1 VRSPDRGQDKAL
13 LRGQRPL
20 IAARLRQSCVQVSS
34 LALDFSSPSRPPWA
48 FPFFAC
54 MTLVSLIASGCA
66 ESPATQIV
74 VLMETDYRVPDEV
87 DRIEASVSKMVDAGA
102 GLEEVET
109 WRSTFA
115 LSDEANGQPGLY
127 RLPATF
133 SVLPGESD
141 FGKEIVIQ
149 LEALGIGTDQ
159 PLVSRRV
166 RTGFV
171 AGEIRLVRMALYR
184 ACAGVSCAEGETC
197 GCSGSASCAEPA
209 CSSEVVRPGDLELI
223 GNPGALPEGAGI
235 PVSDGG
241 LPDGSVPDGGVP
253 DGSVPDGGGLTCEP
267 PLLLCGTSCVD
278 PQVDPDYC
286 GSCEIACSKGD
297 VCEAGSCIDPG
308 DCRVN
313 GVGCAGFTYCDEAS
327 GECLRGCGDDSQCV
341 DDAEECD
348 TVVHEC
354 VCTLGFHLCGTV
366 CVDDL
371 DVRSC
376 GDRCA
381 PCLTPPN
388 ATAVCDLGTCGF
400 VCDETYVACGQLCCP
415 TSCPP
420 GQALYQGLCAE
431 VHLEAVDSVG
441 NVGEFSSIALDAAG
455 RAQVA
460 YYASSGRDLAHAAQQ
475 VNDTWVLRRPDS
487 GDNVGEHASIAVDP
501 NGLVHVAYYSAS
513 KTNLML
519 ATNWA
524 GVIWT
529 VQTVDDSDEV
539 GEYASLAFDS
549 DGDPHIG
556 YYDRNNKDL
565 MYATRE
571 GVGPWVIE
579 TVDSKDD
586 VGEYTSLALGPS
598 GGVHI
603 SYYDADGKNLKHAS
617 QDLDGSWRTQTV
629 DSDGDVG
636 RFTSLA
642 FDPTGV
648 PHISYY
654 AVTGRDLRLASADD
668 EGAWTLQTVE
678 SIGDVGKYSS
688 LAFDEN
694 GGIHISYFH
703 EGFRNLKYAFGF
715 SGEPSVLR
723 TIDSAGD
730 VGRYTSI
737 AVDALGQ
744 AHISYHDATN
754 ADLKYAIVAAPE

>member
-1 VRSPDRGQDKAL
+1 MRSGDRGQDKAL
-13 LRGQRPL
+13 LRGQTPA
-20 IAARLRQSCVQVSS
+20 IAARLQQSRVQVFS
-34 LALDFSSPSRPPWA
+34 LALDFSSTNRPLGA
-48 FPFFAC
+48 FPSVAC
-54 MTLVSLIASGCA
+54 MTLLPLIALGCA
-66 ESPATQIV
+66 DSPATQVV
-74 VLMETDYRVPDEV
+74 VLMETDYGVPDEV
-87 DRIEASVSKMVDAGA
+87 DRIEASVSKMIDTGS

-115 LSDEANGQPGLY
+115 LSDDASSQPGLY

-133 SVLPGESD
+133 SVLPAEADVGR
-141 FGKEIVIQ
+141 EIVIR
-149 LEALGIGTDQ
+149 LAALGIGTDQ
-159 PLVSRRV
+159 ALVSRRV

-184 ACAGVSCAEGETC
+184 ACAGVSCSDGETC
-197 GCSGSASCAEPA
+197 GCSGPSSCAEPA
-209 CSSEVVRPGDLELI
+209 CVTEVVRPGDLERI
-223 GNPGALPEGAGI
+223 SNPGTLPEGAGI

-241 LPDGSVPDGGVP
+241 LPDGSVPDGG
-253 DGSVPDGGGLTCEP
+253 GGTCEP

-278 PQVDPDYC
+278 PQVDPSYC
-286 GSCEIACSKGD
+286 GSCEIACSTGD
-297 VCEAGSCIDPG
+297 VCEAGSCIDAG

-313 GVGCAGFTYCDEAS
+313 GVGCAGFTYCDETT

-354 VCTLGFHLCGTV
+354 VCTLGFHLCGAV

-371 DVRSC
+371 DVNSC

-381 PCLTPPN
+381 PCPAPPN
-388 ATAVCDLGTCGF
+388 ATAVCDLGTCDF
-400 VCDETYVACGQLCCP
+400 VCDETHVACGQLCCP

-420 GQALYQGLCAE
+420 GQALYQGACAE
-431 VHLEAVDSVG
+431 VHVRVVDDVG

-455 RAQVA
+455 KAQIA
-460 YYASSGRDLAHAAQQ
+460 YYASSGRDLAHAAQRE
-475 VNDTWVLRRPDS
+475 DGTWSFRRPDG
-487 GDNVGEHASIAVDP
+487 GDEVGEHASIAVDP
-501 NGLVHVAYYSAS
+501 DGVAHVAYYNSS

-529 VQTVDDSDEV
+529 VQTVDDSDGV

-549 DGDPHIG
+549 DGDPHIS
-556 YYDRNNKDL
+556 YYDRDNKDL
-565 MYATRE
+565 MYATRG
-571 GVGPWVIE
+571 GVGPWAIE

-586 VGEYTSLALGPS
+586 VGEYTSLALSPS
-598 GGVHI
+598 GAVHI
-603 SYYDADGKNLKHAS
+603 SYYDADGNSLKYAS
-617 QDLDGSWRTQTV
+617 QELDGSWRTQTV
-629 DSDGDVG
+629 DSVGDTG

-654 AVTGRDLRLASADD
+654 AATGRNLRLASSDD
-668 EGAWTLQTVE
+668 EGAWTSKTVE
-678 SIGDVGKYSS
+678 SAGDVGKYSS

-694 GGIHISYFH
+694 GGAHISYFN

-715 SGEPSVLR
+715 PGEPWLLR

-730 VGRYTSI
+730 VGRYTSCG
-737 AVDALGQ
+737 VDTLGQ
-744 AHISYHDATN
+744 A
-754 ADLKYAIVAAPE
+754 